1 MLITKANSEP
11 FAIITTHMLESF
23 FGSQIIYG
31 EKIGFIGL
39 GKLGMPCAEAI
50 RKKGFHVAGYDIE
63 DKRSDLVEIR
73 ESIEDLCRDR
83 DIVFVATPTPHEEGY
98 DGSEP
103 TSQKEVK
110 DFNYDSV
117 KKVLTKCNRHMG
129 LTQSLVL
136 ISTVLPGT
144 IRRELAPLVTNVK
157 LLYNP
162 YLIAM
167 GTVAEDMISPEMI
180 MIGTKKGVYETATK
194 AQQLESFYL
203 QVCDNMPRIEFG
215 TWEEIEAMKIF
226 YNTFISNKIA
236 LVNMIQDVAHKL
248 GHMDVDKVTQA
259 MAKSTKRIVSSAYM
273 KAGMGDGGTCHP
285 RDNIA
290 LRWLAKDLG
299 LGYDMFESIMTAR
312 EKQAETMAKAILEHG
327 KAVWFSSDTYKPG
340 TELIDGSYSLLVQH
354 YVKKHGGTL
363 ANGFDT
369 PVQVI
374 VRVHESDDFT
384 ADDKTIIFDPW
395 RSYPKANNVIYY
407 GKYNEVLGETNK

>member
-1 MLITKANSEP
+1 
-11 FAIITTHMLESF
+11 MLESF
-23 FGSQIIYG
+23 FGRPIIYG

-63 DKRSDLVEIR
+63 EKRSDLVEIR
-73 ESIEDLCRDR
+73 DSIEDLCRDR

-98 DGSEP
+98 DGREP
-103 TSQKEVK
+103 TSQKQVK
-110 DFNYDSV
+110 DFNYDSL
-117 KKVLTKCNRHMG
+117 KKVLTKCNKHMG
-129 LTQSLVL
+129 VTQSLVL

-167 GTVAEDMISPEMI
+167 GTVADDMINPEMI
-180 MIGTKKGVYETATK
+180 MIGTKKGVYQTAVK
-194 AQQLESFYL
+194 AQQLESFYN
-203 QVCDNMPRIEFG
+203 VICGNNYPRMEFG

-259 MAKSTKRIVSSAYM
+259 LAKCTKRIVSPAYM
-273 KAGMGDGGTCHP
+273 KAGMGDGGACHP

-290 LRWLAKDLG
+290 LRWLSKDLG

-312 EKQAETMAKAILEHG
+312 EKQAENMAIAILKHG
-327 KAVWFSSDTYKPG
+327 ENVYFTSDSYKPG
-340 TELIDGSYSLLVQH
+340 VNMVDGSYSLLVQH
-354 YVKKHGGTL
+354 YVKKHGGQL
-363 ANGFDT
+363 VNGFDN
-369 PVQVI
+369 PVHVI
-374 VRVHESDDFT
+374 VRVHETDEIT

-395 RSYPKANNVIYY
+395 RTYPKAENVVYY
-407 GKYNEVLGETNK
+407 GKYT

>member
-1 MLITKANSEP
+1 MTV
-11 FAIITTHMLESF
+11 
-23 FGSQIIYG
+23 IYQT
-31 EKIGFIGL
+31 KIGFIGL

-50 RKKGFHVAGYDIE
+50 ADKGFDVAGYDIVRKSS
-63 DKRSDLVEIR
+63 DKIDIRDSLKELVA
-73 ESIEDLCRDR
+73 DR

-98 DGSEP
+98 DGSTP
-103 TSQKEVK
+103 ASHLPVK
-110 DFNYDSV
+110 DFNYEAV
-117 KKVLTKCNRHMG
+117 TKVLTKCNQYM
-129 LTQSLVL
+129 TNQQTLVL

-144 IRRELAPLVTNVK
+144 IRRYFEPLMTNTK

-167 GTVAEDMISPEMI
+167 GTVADDMINPEFI
-180 MIGTKKGVYETATK
+180 MIGTRKGIYETAHK
-194 AQQLESFYL
+194 AQQLESFYGM
-203 QVCDNMPRIEFG
+203 VCKDFPRVEFG

-236 LVNMIQDVAHKL
+236 LVNMIQDVSQKL

-259 MAKSTKRIVSSAYM
+259 LAKSTKRIVSPAYM
-273 KAGMGDGGTCHP
+273 KAGMGDGGACHP

-290 LRWLAKDLG
+290 LRWLAKELD
-299 LGYDMFESIMTAR
+299 LGYDMFETIMTAR
-312 EKQAETMAKAILEHG
+312 EQQAENMAKVILTHG
-327 KAVWFSSDTYKPG
+327 NNIWFSSDSYKPG
-340 TELIDGSYSLLVQH
+340 TDLVDGSYSLLVQY

-363 ANGFDT
+363 ANGIDT

-395 RSYPKANNVIYY
+395 RSYPKANNVVYY
-407 GKYNEVLGETNK
+407 GK